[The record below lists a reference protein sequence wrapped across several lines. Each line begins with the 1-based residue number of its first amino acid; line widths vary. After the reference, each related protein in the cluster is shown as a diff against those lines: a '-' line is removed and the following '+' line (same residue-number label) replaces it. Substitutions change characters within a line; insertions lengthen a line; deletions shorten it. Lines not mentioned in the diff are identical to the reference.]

1 MRFWYNASIA
11 IVSRCRLL
19 SVGAATTNGDPP
31 DDVIF
36 PGIVAKAMGPVMDS
50 RRDITGVILVGG
62 KSRRMGRDKAFLEVS
77 GGPLFE
83 RVLEIHR
90 ERFHRIVLVGDRR
103 ERFAGYG
110 LPVLEDI
117 FPGSAL
123 GGLYT
128 GLYHARTEYVFI
140 SPCDLP
146 FPNRDVLDHLCSL
159 RKGFDGVVPTTHRG
173 FEPLF
178 ALYATTCLEP
188 MRRLLE
194 SGNYCVYDF
203 YPQVRI
209 RYVPGEELAPLDKEG
224 TSFLNINT
232 PEEFARLGRRLPS

>member
-1 MRFWYNASIA
+1 
-11 IVSRCRLL
+11 
-19 SVGAATTNGDPP
+19 
-31 DDVIF
+31 
-36 PGIVAKAMGPVMDS
+36 MGLGLDS

-62 KSRRMGRDKAFLEVS
+62 KSRRMGKDKAFLEFS
-77 GGPLFE
+77 GKPLFE
-83 RVLEIHR
+83 RVLEIYR
-90 ERFHRIVLVGDRR
+90 GSFHRILLVGDRR

-128 GLYHARTEYVFI
+128 GLYHAQTEYVFI

-146 FPNRDVLDHLCSL
+146 FPNKGVLDHICSL
-159 RKGFDGVVPTTHRG
+159 RNGFDAVVPVTHRG

-178 ALYATTCLEP
+178 ALYGTKCLEP

-209 RYVPGEELAPLDKEG
+209 RYVPGEELAQLDKEG
-224 TSFLNINT
+224 KSFLNINT
-232 PEEFARLGRRLPS
+232 PQEFARIEKRLSS

>member
-1 MRFWYNASIA
+1 MTPS
-11 IVSRCRLL
+11 LP
-19 SVGAATTNGDPP
+19 VGIPKTMDTGL
-31 DDVIF
+31 
-36 PGIVAKAMGPVMDS
+36 DS

-62 KSRRMGRDKAFLEVS
+62 KSRRMGKDKAFLEFS
-77 GGPLFE
+77 GEPLFE
-83 RVLEIHR
+83 RVLEIYR
-90 ERFHRIVLVGDRR
+90 ESFHRIVLVGDRR

-128 GLYHARTEYVFI
+128 GLYHAQTEYVFV

-146 FPNRDVLDHLCSL
+146 FPNKRVLDHICSL
-159 RKGFDGVVPTTHRG
+159 RKGYDAVVPTTHRG

-178 ALYATTCLEP
+178 ALYATTCLGP
-188 MRRLLE
+188 MRKQLE

-203 YPQVRI
+203 YPQVGI
-209 RYVPGEELAPLDKEG
+209 RYVPGEELAPLDKEE

-232 PEEFARLGRRLPS
+232 PEDFARLWKRLPS

>member
-1 MRFWYNASIA
+1 MDRFPS
-11 IVSRCRLL
+11 
-19 SVGAATTNGDPP
+19 P
-31 DDVIF
+31 DC
-36 PGIVAKAMGPVMDS
+36 
-50 RRDITGVILVGG
+50 RRDITGVILIGG
-62 KSRRMGRDKAFLEVS
+62 KSRRMGKDKAFLEFS
-77 GGPLFE
+77 GKPLFE
-83 RVLEIHR
+83 RVLEIYR
-90 ERFHRIVLVGDRR
+90 GSFHRILLAGDRR

-146 FPNRDVLDHLCSL
+146 FPNKGVLDHICSL
-159 RKGFDGVVPTTHRG
+159 RHGFDAVVPLTRRG

-178 ALYATTCLEP
+178 ALYAKKCLEP
-188 MRRLLE
+188 ARSLLE
-194 SGNYCVYDF
+194 TGNYRVYDF

-209 RYVPGEELAPLDKEG
+209 RYIPDEELARVDREG
-224 TSFLNINT
+224 TSFMNINT
-232 PEEFARLGRRLPS
+232 PEEFARLGKRASS

>member
-1 MRFWYNASIA
+1 M
-11 IVSRCRLL
+11 
-19 SVGAATTNGDPP
+19 T
-31 DDVIF
+31 
-36 PGIVAKAMGPVMDS
+36 MDS

-62 KSRRMGRDKAFLEVS
+62 KSRRMGKDKAFLEFS
-77 GGPLFE
+77 GKPLFE
-83 RVLEIHR
+83 RVLEIFR
-90 ERFHRIVLVGDRR
+90 GNFHRIFLVGDRG
-103 ERFAGYG
+103 ERFADYG

-128 GLYHARTEYVFI
+128 ALFRAQTEYVFI

-146 FPNRDVLDHLCSL
+146 YPNKGVLDHICSL
-159 RKGFDGVVPTTHRG
+159 RKGFDAVVPTTHHG

-178 ALYATTCLEP
+178 ALYSTKCLEP
-188 MRRLLE
+188 IRILLE

-209 RYVPGEELAPLDKEG
+209 RHVPGEELAQLDKEG

-232 PEEFARLGRRLPS
+232 PEEFARLEKRLPS

>member
-1 MRFWYNASIA
+1 MTPSLPARIPK
-11 IVSRCRLL
+11 
-19 SVGAATTNGDPP
+19 TTRKGL
-31 DDVIF
+31 
-36 PGIVAKAMGPVMDS
+36 DS

-62 KSRRMGRDKAFLEVS
+62 KSRRMGKDKAFLEVS
-77 GGPLFE
+77 GEPLFE

-90 ERFHRIVLVGDRR
+90 ERFQRIVLVGDRR

-110 LPVLEDI
+110 LPVLKDI

-146 FPNRDVLDHLCSL
+146 FPNMGILDHICSL
-159 RKGFDGVVPTTHRG
+159 RKGYDAVVPATRRG

-178 ALYATTCLEP
+178 ALYAITCLEP

-194 SGNYCVYDF
+194 SGNCCVYDF
-203 YPQVRI
+203 YPQVSV
-209 RYVPGEELAPLDKEG
+209 RYVPSEELAPLDKEG

-232 PEEFARLGRRLPS
+232 PEDFARLVKRVPA

>member
-1 MRFWYNASIA
+1 MRFRYNEPTVILFCCRFLA
-11 IVSRCRLL
+11 I
-19 SVGAATTNGDPP
+19 GTATTNGDLRDGAFLPEWNLKTMSP
-31 DDVIF
+31 
-36 PGIVAKAMGPVMDS
+36 DS

-62 KSRRMGRDKAFLEVS
+62 KSRRMGKDKTFLPFS
-77 GGPLFE
+77 GKPLFE
-83 RVLEIHR
+83 RVLEMHR
-90 ERFHRIVLVGDRR
+90 ERFHRILLVGDRR

-110 LPVLEDI
+110 MPVLEDI

-128 GLYHARTEYVFI
+128 GLHLARTEYVFV

-146 FPNRDVLDHLCSL
+146 FPNKDILELICSL
-159 RKGFDGVVPTTHRG
+159 RKGFDAVVPATHRG

-178 ALYATTCLEP
+178 ALYAKECIEP

-194 SGNYCVYDF
+194 SGTRRICDF

-209 RYVPGEELAPLDKEG
+209 RYVSSEELARLDEEG
-224 TSFLNINT
+224 KSFLNVNT
-232 PEEFARLGRRLPS
+232 PEEFARLENRLSP

>member
-1 MRFWYNASIA
+1 
-11 IVSRCRLL
+11 
-19 SVGAATTNGDPP
+19 
-31 DDVIF
+31 
-36 PGIVAKAMGPVMDS
+36 MDS
-50 RRDITGVILVGG
+50 RRDITGGILVGG
-62 KSRRMGRDKAFLEVS
+62 KSRRMGEDKAFLKFS
-77 GGPLFE
+77 GEPLFE

-90 ERFHRIVLVGDRR
+90 KSFQRILLVGDRR

-128 GLYHARTEYVFI
+128 CLYYAQTEYVFI

-146 FPNRDVLDHLCSL
+146 FPNKGVLEHICSL
-159 RKGFDGVVPTTHRG
+159 RKGFDAVVPVAHHG

-178 ALYATTCLEP
+178 ALYARKCLEP
-188 MRRLLE
+188 MKRLLE
-194 SGNYCVYDF
+194 SGNFCVYDF

-209 RYVPGEELAPLDKEG
+209 RYVPNGELAQLDKEG

-232 PEEFARLGRRLPS
+232 PEEFARLEKRPSS

>member
-1 MRFWYNASIA
+1 
-11 IVSRCRLL
+11 
-19 SVGAATTNGDPP
+19 
-31 DDVIF
+31 
-36 PGIVAKAMGPVMDS
+36 MGLDS
-50 RRDITGVILVGG
+50 RQDITGVILVGG
-62 KSRRMGRDKAFLEVS
+62 KSRRMGKDKAFLEFS
-77 GGPLFE
+77 GKPLFE
-83 RVLEIHR
+83 RVLEIYR
-90 ERFHRIVLVGDRR
+90 ESFHRILLVGDRR

-128 GLYHARTEYVFI
+128 GLYHAQTEYVFI

-146 FPNRDVLDHLCSL
+146 FPNKDVLDHICSL
-159 RKGFDGVVPTTHRG
+159 RKGFDAVVPATLRG

-178 ALYATTCLEP
+178 ALYAIKCLEP

-209 RYVPGEELAPLDKEG
+209 RYVPDEELAKLDTEG
-224 TSFLNINT
+224 KSFLNINT
-232 PEEFARLGRRLPS
+232 LEEYTRLEKKLSS

>member
-1 MRFWYNASIA
+1 MTMG
-11 IVSRCRLL
+11 L
-19 SVGAATTNGDPP
+19 
-31 DDVIF
+31 
-36 PGIVAKAMGPVMDS
+36 GIDS

-62 KSRRMGRDKAFLEVS
+62 KSRRMGKDKAFLEFS
-77 GGPLFE
+77 GEPLFK

-90 ERFHRIVLVGDRR
+90 ESFHRILLVGGRR
-103 ERFAGYG
+103 ARFAGYG

-128 GLYHARTEYVFI
+128 GLYHAQTEYVFI

-146 FPNRDVLDHLCSL
+146 FPNKGVLDHICSL
-159 RKGFDGVVPTTHRG
+159 RKGFDAVVPTTHRG

-178 ALYATTCLEP
+178 ALYAITCLEP

-203 YPQVRI
+203 YPQVHI

-224 TSFLNINT
+224 KSFLNVNT
-232 PEEFARLGRRLPS
+232 PEEFARLEKRLPYDR